1 MCEMHHQIVHIYFLL
16 HTHTQEKA
24 LSAKME
30 SGLQRETIFQ
40 RCNFHL
46 CFSLAS
52 ANFMA
57 CFWPLAFL
65 LLLLPY
71 IGTHLQKPLMKV
83 IYIYSALDRVLTS
96 SQGFSPRTNAWAGLW
111 DLLQAQAVFPLLS
124 SHGHM
129 WTYISQHL
137 LLKSSLFCLKWVLE
151 HTLVAR

>member
-1 MCEMHHQIVHIYFLL
+1 MHHQIVHIYFLL
-16 HTHTQEKA
+16 HTHTGKGPFCKDGIWATKGNDFSEMQ
-24 LSAKME
+24 LSP
-30 SGLQRETIFQ
+30 LLF
-40 RCNFHL
+40 
-46 CFSLAS
+46 FSLS
-52 ANFMA
+52 KFHG
-57 CFWPLAFL
+57 LLLTSSFL